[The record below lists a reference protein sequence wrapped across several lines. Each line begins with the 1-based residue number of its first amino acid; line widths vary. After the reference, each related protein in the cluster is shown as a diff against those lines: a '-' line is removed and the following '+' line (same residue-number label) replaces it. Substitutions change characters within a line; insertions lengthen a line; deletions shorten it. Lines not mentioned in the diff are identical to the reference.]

1 VRILQASV
9 AEESTS
15 STDKTA
21 PLGIK
26 PGAFCFITVKGEKT
40 MSYKAEVLTIGDTN
54 YCGNGLR
61 FRERAEAEAYALN
74 LSKRW
79 LAVKDYRVVESQD
92 TPNR

>member
-1 VRILQASV
+1 M
-9 AEESTS
+9 
-15 STDKTA
+15 
-21 PLGIK
+21 
-26 PGAFCFITVKGEKT
+26 KGEKT

-54 YCGNGLR
+54 YYGNGLR